1 MVTLGIT
8 AIAGVMRFWDL
19 GTPSRLISDENY
31 YGFCAWPL
39 IHHGYVTGYVDF
51 AQLRLNQ
58 GITLGLTNDTPG
70 FPVHPPTG
78 MWLIGAGE
86 AVYRTELRS
95 AGGCRVRSPGRWSS

>member
-31 YGFCAWPL
+31 YAARAWPL

-58 GITLGLTNDTPG
+58 GITLGTVTNAVTNSPDSRSTR
-70 FPVHPPTG
+70 PPACG
-78 MWLIGAGE
+78 
-86 AVYRTELRS
+86 
-95 AGGCRVRSPGRWSS
+95 